1 MFEAVIFDWDGT
13 LADTRDAVVMS
24 FQKTLEQIG
33 CRVSDE
39 FIELRIGIGAKNT
52 FKEAL
57 KKAHAP
63 FNDSILEK
71 LVEKKSQWQ
80 INLSENVKLFEGAV
94 NLLDCLHGKV
104 KIALASMNN
113 KKVIR
118 NLVVE
123 KDVKKYFNVI
133 MTVEDIKHPKPDPEI
148 FLKSSTNLGCPPKK
162 CVVVE
167 DSIFGVEVARKAGMK
182 CIAVSTG
189 AYSKQELKEADS
201 DLIVNSINEKQKI
214 LSFVFQKHT

>member
-39 FIELRIGIGAKNT
+39 FLERRIGIGAKNT
-52 FKEAL
+52 FKDAL
-57 KKAHAP
+57 KKTHKP
-63 FNDSILEK
+63 FDDDILEG

-80 INLSENVKLFEGAV
+80 INLSENVKLFEGAID
-94 NLLDCLHGKV
+94 LLDYLHVKV
-104 KIALASMNN
+104 KMALASMNN
-113 KKVIR
+113 KKVISK
-118 NLVVE
+118 LVVE
-123 KDVKKYFNVI
+123 KDVKKYFDAI

-148 FLKSSTNLGCPPKK
+148 FLKCSIKLGCPPKK

-167 DSIFGVEVARKAGMK
+167 DSIFGVKAARKAGMK

-189 AYSKQELKEADS
+189 AYSKQELKEANS

-214 LSFVFQKHT
+214 LSFVFQKHI